1 MTDKQQAENRKSESG
16 RTSSEKMKARQSDKV
31 SRTFNFAD
39 RKGIVG
45 IFIWFLIVI
54 LILGLIYL
62 LS

>member
-1 MTDKQQAENRKSESG
+1 MAETQQAENRMESG
-16 RTSSEKMKARQSDKV
+16 QTSSEERKARQSGNV
-31 SRTFNFAD
+31 PRTFNFAD

-54 LILGLIYL
+54 LIFGLIYL